1 MSRQVSFQ
9 IASEHDRLWAS
20 GHARRF
26 AADLGFCSLDQARLA
41 VCVAEL
47 ASNLARH
54 AGGGRL
60 ELWELEVPRP
70 GCGVRSEDEGPGI
83 GSFEDALRDG
93 FSEGRWLT
101 PDVPLLS
108 RHGLGVGLGTVCR
121 LLSEV
126 RLAARSGGGL
136 VVEGVLWNGPR
147 APALSWRSERVR
159 HFERAEDAG
168 DPGPC
173 PGRGVLERDQPGHR

>member
-1 MSRQVSFQ
+1 VSRHLSFQ
-9 IASEHDRLWAS
+9 IVCQHDRLWAS

-26 AADLGFCSLDQARLA
+26 AADLGFGALDQARLA

-47 ASNLARH
+47 ASNLATH

-60 ELWELEVPRP
+60 ELWELGEPRP
-70 GCGVRSEDEGPGI
+70 GCGVRTEDDGPGI
-83 GSFEDALRDG
+83 ASFDDALRDG
-93 FSEGRWLT
+93 FSEGRWLG

-108 RHGLGVGLGTVCR
+108 RRGLGVGLGTVCR

-126 RLAARSGGGL
+126 RLAARSNGGL

-147 APALSWRSERVR
+147 APA
-159 HFERAEDAG
+159 
-168 DPGPC
+168 
-173 PGRGVLERDQPGHR
+173 